1 MTAFLRPE
9 KTQTKPCRVLGR
21 PTHSPLQTSQLSF
34 YFCLNN
40 ICCRHIFQGLRTFAA
55 VKDLHCSS
63 CLQHIPTINQAP
75 RLLPARHTGAPYAVP
90 ITQSQTRAE
99 AASELSHPSHR
110 LQVPDHQT
118 LQRVP
123 PHVQSVHRR
132 NALVQLPRICSP
144 GHPQSLLMFLHS
156 PHAPPH
162 MPTKQLESVAP
173 TTASL
178 QLILEALAI
187 RAPCADAHPLM
198 LAWHR
203 RHTKIAVKKSVP
215 D

>member
-1 MTAFLRPE
+1 MLSSHFSRASNLCCSKRP
-9 KTQTKPCRVLGR
+9 
-21 PTHSPLQTSQLSF
+21 PLQQLLTAHPNDQPSPP
-34 YFCLNN
+34 L
-40 ICCRHIFQGLRTFAA
+40 AA
-55 VKDLHCSS
+55 
-63 CLQHIPTINQAP
+63 
-75 RLLPARHTGAPYAVP
+75 ARHTGRTMPS
-90 ITQSQTRAE
+90 QSPNHKP
-99 AASELSHPSHR
+99 ELSKVARINAACSLSLHSDSAPELRHPSHR

-215 D
+215 EQRQSKSSCT